1 MDNCP
6 QEPCEHA
13 LQAPPSEVEYGGL
26 PPYDRRIAAIVEL
39 EVRRRS
45 TVTNFSYER
54 SSKIIAFLLSH
65 LRKPR

>member
-26 PPYDRRIAAIVEL
+26 PPTIAAL
-39 EVRRRS
+39 PRLW
-45 TVTNFSYER
+45 N
-54 SSKIIAFLLSH
+54 SKSGGAAPSRIFLTSD
-65 LRKPR
+65 RPR